1 MQLSDWLGFT
11 AAALTTA
18 SFIPQV
24 WLTLRTRDVSGIS
37 IGMYAAFATGVFLW
51 LIYGIA
57 EGSWPLIAANAITLS
72 LASCVLLL
80 RLRYVHIPRE

>member
-1 MQLSDWLGFT
+1 MHLSDWLGFT

-37 IGMYAAFATGVFLW
+37 LGMYAVFTAGVFLW
-51 LIYGIA
+51 LIYGIV
-57 EGSWPLIAANAITLS
+57 EDSWPIIVANTVTFGLAAS
-72 LASCVLLL
+72 VLLL
-80 RLRYVHIPRE
+80 RLRHGQPPRE